1 MKVLIAMPTARY
13 IETSTFLSIYNLKK
27 PKGVKTSFIAVEGY
41 SVDTSRNVLVKEAKS
56 MGADY
61 ILWVDSDMILPKDAL
76 VRLLSH
82 GKDIVTGAY
91 AFKDINSQDL
101 IAFSADNKRMNY
113 ADINGLTEVGGIGF
127 GCCLTKTE
135 IFDKIDFPYFVFG
148 EDYGEDIY
156 FCKKAREKGLKIYLD
171 PDVKCG
177 HIGKINFQV
186 R

>member
-1 MKVLIAMPTARY
+1 MKVLIAMPTAKY
-13 IETSTFLSIYNLKK
+13 IETQTFLSVYNLKA

-41 SVDTSRNVLVKEAKS
+41 SVDTSRNVLAKEAKT
-56 MGADY
+56 MGAEY
-61 ILWVDSDMILPKDAL
+61 IFWVDSDMILPKDAL
-76 VRLLSH
+76 KRLLAH
-82 GKDIVTGAY
+82 DKDIVTGAY

-101 IAFSADNKRMNY
+101 IAFSVDNKRMPY
-113 ADINGLTEVGGIGF
+113 SEINGLTEVGGIGF
-127 GCCLTKTE
+127 GCCLTKTD
-135 IFDKIDFPYFVFG
+135 IFDKLEYPYFVFG

-156 FCKKAREKGLKIYLD
+156 FCRKARAAGLKIYID

>member
-13 IETSTFLSIYNLKK
+13 IETNTFLSIYNLKK
-27 PKGVKTSFIAVEGY
+27 PKGVITSFLAVEGY
-41 SVDTSRNVLVKEAKS
+41 SVDTSRNALAKEAKS

-61 ILWVDSDMILPKDAL
+61 ILWVDSDMIIPKDTL
-76 VRLLSH
+76 KRLLSH
-82 GKDIVTGAY
+82 DKDIVTGAY

-101 IAFSADNKRMNY
+101 VVFSVNNERVKY
-113 ADINGLTEVGGIGF
+113 SDINGLTEVSGIGF
-127 GCCLTKTE
+127 GCCLVKTDV
-135 IFDKIDFPYFVFG
+135 FDKIDFPYFVFG

-156 FCKKAREKGLKIYLD
+156 FCRKVREKGIKIFID

>member
-1 MKVLIAMPTARY
+1 MKVLIAMPTAKY
-13 IETSTFLSIYNLKK
+13 IETNTFLSVYNLNT
-27 PKGVKTSFIAVEGY
+27 KGIETSFIAVEGY
-41 SVDTSRNVLVKEAKS
+41 SVDTSRNVLVKEAKTT
-56 MGADY
+56 GADY

-76 VRLLSH
+76 ERLIAHNVDVVS
-82 GKDIVTGAY
+82 GAY

-101 IAFSADNKRMNY
+101 IAFSIDNKRMPLTSI
-113 ADINGLTEVGGIGF
+113 DGLTEVGGIGF
-127 GCCLTKTE
+127 GCCLTKTDV
-135 IFDKIDFPYFVFG
+135 FDKIEFPYFVFG

-156 FCKKAREKGLKIYLD
+156 FCRKVREKGIKIYLD